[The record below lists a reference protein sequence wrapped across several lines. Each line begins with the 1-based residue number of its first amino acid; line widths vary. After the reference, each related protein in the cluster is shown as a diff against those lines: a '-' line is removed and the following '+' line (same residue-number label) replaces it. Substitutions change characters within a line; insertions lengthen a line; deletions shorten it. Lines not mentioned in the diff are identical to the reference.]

1 MTPFYKRLPSEIG
14 TVGRDF
20 EFDLEA
26 LAQHYEFKTNYLD
39 ITKNFNVA
47 MFFAYTDC
55 INGKYVPINFNNTDY
70 EPHIYVANLGILQ
83 SKERDNLKIVGFQVS
98 PRPLAQK
105 AMALDLNNF
114 ENEVTSYFTKISLP
128 KNEYFSVGIFNAFK
142 KGFELIQPDILTEA
156 VNQIKSSK
164 NINSRL
170 LEEYC
175 DFNNLDLH
183 ELKQDLI
190 NNEFLIQD
198 SIYPLS
204 KSLYLQ
210 MDIYINEFILP
221 FIANNIGARRVLR
234 PL

>member
-1 MTPFYKRLPSEIG
+1 MTQFYKRLPSEIG

-26 LAQHYEFKTNYLD
+26 LAQHYEFKTNDLD

-83 SKERDNLKIVGFQVS
+83 SMERNNLKIVGFQVS

-164 NINSRL
+164 TDILEYKDILVKRAIEAKSEMNPEQRAERRKFLDELMDKFCRGQIE
-170 LEEYC
+170 LEE
-175 DFNNLDLH
+175 
-183 ELKQDLI
+183 
-190 NNEFLIQD
+190 
-198 SIYPLS
+198 
-204 KSLYLQ
+204 
-210 MDIYINEFILP
+210 
-221 FIANNIGARRVLR
+221 
-234 PL
+234 